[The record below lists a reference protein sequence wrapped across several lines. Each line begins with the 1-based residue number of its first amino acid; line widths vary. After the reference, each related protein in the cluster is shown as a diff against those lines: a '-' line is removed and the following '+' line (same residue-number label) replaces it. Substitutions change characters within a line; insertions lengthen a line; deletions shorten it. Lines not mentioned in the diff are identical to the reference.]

1 MPKASATLKKYLK
14 RGRTTKKQR
23 RTKKHRSRSRS
34 RSRSPVRR
42 RYRGKAVVKIIKKCL
57 NCMGRKPRSEAKI
70 AAGKRQWASLS
81 AAQKE
86 ARKRVLAAGRAK
98 RMANLARRKG

>member
-1 MPKASATLKKYLK
+1 
-14 RGRTTKKQR
+14 
-23 RTKKHRSRSRS
+23 
-34 RSRSPVRR
+34 
-42 RYRGKAVVKIIKKCL
+42 
-57 NCMGRKPRSEAKI
+57 MGRKPRSEAKI